1 MSWIGEF
8 GFHAMI
14 EADRPT
20 CGRLRDINSLSWSK
34 TKRAYEEGR
43 IALHVDRRS
52 ALKTAINGT
61 GTGFLISLLGVAMSA
76 AIATGIALAAFLAW
90 WWLFV
95 GAAFAIVLLGLSHQ
109 VTIAAIRK
117 AVFLDE
123 RLFLALRDKQ
133 IIWFEMR

>member
-1 MSWIGEF
+1 
-8 GFHAMI
+8 MI

-20 CGRLRDINSLSWSK
+20 CGRLCDINSLSWSK

-52 ALKTAINGT
+52 ALKTTFSGT
-61 GTGFLISLLGVAMSA
+61 GTGFLIFLLGIAMSA
-76 AIATGIALAAFLAW
+76 AIVTGIALAAFFAW

-95 GAAFAIVLLGLSHQ
+95 GAAFAILLLGLSHH
-109 VTIAAIRK
+109 VTITAIRK

-123 RLFLALRDKQ
+123 RLFLVLRDKR
-133 IIWFEMR
+133 IIRFEMR